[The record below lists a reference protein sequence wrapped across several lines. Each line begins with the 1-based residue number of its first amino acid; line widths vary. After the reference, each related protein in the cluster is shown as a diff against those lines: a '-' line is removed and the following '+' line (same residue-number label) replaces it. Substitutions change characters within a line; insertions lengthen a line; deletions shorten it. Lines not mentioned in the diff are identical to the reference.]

1 MLELIQ
7 KILQLPKNGAVIK
20 KVLHLTHSDAL
31 NDSRIEK
38 AHETAR
44 NINFESL
51 VIGVRPIDGKRKNS
65 STQHSIGV
73 WSRDFRELLIK
84 FVKALTRRRPK
95 LSALEDHPS
104 SKTAEV
110 NPTYKT
116 PSFVE
121 LFFNLAFFVEINIKI
136 FLRSVAYRPAVI
148 HCNDWYVLPAAVAA
162 KKICGAKLLY
172 DAHELESEVSDIKN
186 QTARMVRAI
195 ESWAWKSVD
204 LFITVSPSIET
215 WYHERFGEKPS
226 GVILNSP
233 QFEVRVERD
242 SLPGF
247 RDVFLI
253 PESAKIYLYI
263 GYISLGRGIETILD
277 AFLRT
282 KSNSVAIFLGEGEYV
297 NKIENQSQQRAN
309 VFVHPMVSHE
319 EVVHLASSADFGLCL
334 IENVSLSDY
343 YCLPNKLFEYAFAG
357 IPVVASEF
365 PEISRVVSKYGLGY
379 CVEPNVE
386 NLLEFLDSEEAINPA
401 PLSQDIHRLEELG
414 WKHQQEKLENFYKS
428 LVA

>member
-1 MLELIQ
+1 
-7 KILQLPKNGAVIK
+7 
-20 KVLHLTHSDAL
+20 LHLTHSDAL

-38 AHETAR
+38 AHDTALQLSFRSLIVGVKTIGSNR
-44 NINFESL
+44 N
-51 VIGVRPIDGKRKNS
+51 NS
-65 STQHSIGV
+65 STQHSIRV
-73 WSRDFRELLIK
+73 WSRDLRELLFR
-84 FVKALTRRRPK
+84 FVNFLLSGKTRSNETSRM
-95 LSALEDHPS
+95 
-104 SKTAEV
+104 T
-110 NPTYKT
+110 
-116 PSFVE
+116 
-121 LFFNLAFFVEINIKI
+121 NLAQALFYLAIFVEINAKL
-136 FLRSVAYRPAVI
+136 FLRSIVYRPAVI

-162 KKICGAKLLY
+162 KWICGSKLLY
-172 DAHELESEVSDIKN
+172 DAHELESEVSNIRA
-186 QTARMVRAI
+186 QTARIVRSI

-215 WYHERFGEKPS
+215 WYHEIFGEKPS

-242 SLPGF
+242 SLAGF
-247 RDVFLI
+247 RDVFQI

-263 GYISLGRGIETILD
+263 GYISLGRGIETILK

-282 KSNSVAIFLGEGEYV
+282 KSNSVAIFLGDGEYV
-297 NKIENQSQQRAN
+297 NKIENQSKQRAN

-357 IPVVASEF
+357 IPVVASKF
-365 PEISRVVSKYGLGY
+365 PEISRVVSKYDLGY

-401 PLSQDIHRLEELG
+401 PLSQDILRLEELG
-414 WKHQQEKLENFYKS
+414 WNHQQEKLANFYKS